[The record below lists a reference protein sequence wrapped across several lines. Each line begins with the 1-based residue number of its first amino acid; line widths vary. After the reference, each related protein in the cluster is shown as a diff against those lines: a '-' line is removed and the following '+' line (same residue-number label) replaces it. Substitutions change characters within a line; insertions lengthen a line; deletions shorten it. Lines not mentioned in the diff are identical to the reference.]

1 MKNSRGATINRLIVS
16 EAALVTDKVIITAVT
31 GKKIYIHQMYLDTA
45 INNNTIIFKSNG
57 TPIAPSFYFASKGD
71 ALILP
76 LADEVGW
83 FVGNTN
89 LSISS
94 DGGFTGFI
102 MYTQE

>member
-16 EAALVTDKVIITAVT
+16 EAALVTDKVLVTAVT

-45 INNNTIIFKSNG
+45 INNNTITFKSG
-57 TPIAPSFYFASKGD
+57 ATAISPDFYFASKGD
-71 ALILP
+71 IVVLP

-83 FVGNTN
+83 FVANGNLTITS
-89 LSISS
+89 L
-94 DGGFTGFI
+94 GGFTGFI